1 MEKLTLDLCMFD
13 DGGGADG
20 GATAAAAEATPA
32 AEVILGKPAP
42 DQRPSVQQE
51 EPKQHSPTPPDRAKA
66 FDELIKGEYKEEYA
80 QRTQKMIDSRFKAAK
95 ATEARMN
102 ALQPVLES
110 LSTRYGLDMTAAD
123 FAQQLQGKLDADTGW
138 LEDEA
143 DRRGMTVEQLR
154 QEHATNAELT
164 ALRAFR
170 ATMEAQQRTDQI
182 VAGWQDEA
190 AQLKQLYPGFDLAA
204 EIADDSPT
212 RERFISLLQAPNVT
226 MRDVY
231 EIIHKDE
238 LLGGAIKHAV
248 QTTQQRTMDNI
259 RARGMRP
266 SEAAAGSQTKATQVR
281 NADPSTWTPEQM
293 AEALRQ
299 AREGKKIYL

>member
-13 DGGGADG
+13 DGGAEG
-20 GATAAAAEATPA
+20 GATGAAAEATPA

-42 DQRPSVQQE
+42 DQRQSVQE
-51 EPKQHSPTPPDRAKA
+51 DAPKQQSPTTPDRAKA
-66 FDELIKGEYKEEYA
+66 FDELIKGEYREEYA
-80 QRTQKMIDSRFKAAK
+80 QRTQKMIDARFKAAK

-154 QEHATNAELT
+154 QEHAANAELT
-164 ALRAFR
+164 ALRAFK
-170 ATMEAQQRTDQI
+170 ATMEAQQRTGEI
-182 VAGWQDEA
+182 ITGWQEEA
-190 AQLKQLYPGFDLAA
+190 AQLQQIYPSFDLAA
-204 EIADDSPT
+204 ELADNSPT
-212 RERFISLLQAPNVT
+212 RDRFVSLLQAPNVS

-238 LLGGAIKHAV
+238 LLGGAIQHAV
-248 QTTQQRTMDNI
+248 QTTQQRVTDNI

-281 NADPSTWTPEQM
+281 NADPSTWTPAQM
-293 AEALRQ
+293 EEALRR
-299 AREGKKIYL
+299 ARNGEKIYL

>member
-1 MEKLTLDLCMFD
+1 MEKLTLDLRMFD

-20 GATAAAAEATPA
+20 GATGSAAEATPA

-42 DQRPSVQQE
+42 DQRQSVQQE
-51 EPKQHSPTPPDRAKA
+51 APKQQSPTPDRAKA
-66 FDELIKGEYKEEYA
+66 FDELIKGEFRDEYA

-95 ATEARMN
+95 ANEARMN

-123 FAQQLQGKLDADTGW
+123 FAQQLQGKLDEDTGW

-154 QEHATNAELT
+154 QEHAANAELT
-164 ALRAFR
+164 ALRAFK
-170 ATMEAQQRTDQI
+170 ATMEAQQRTGEI
-182 VAGWQDEA
+182 ITGWQEEA
-190 AQLKQLYPGFDLAA
+190 AQLKQIYPGFDLAA
-204 EIADDSPT
+204 ELADDSPT
-212 RERFISLLQAPNVT
+212 RDRFVSLLQAPNVS

-238 LLGGAIKHAV
+238 LLGGAIQHAV
-248 QTTQQRTMDNI
+248 QTTQQRVTDNI

-281 NADPSTWTPEQM
+281 NADPSTWTPAQM
-293 AEALRQ
+293 EEALRR
-299 AREGKKIYL
+299 ARNGEKIYL

>member
-20 GATAAAAEATPA
+20 GAPGTAAEATPA

-42 DQRPSVQQE
+42 DQRQSVQQE
-51 EPKQHSPTPPDRAKA
+51 APKQQSPTPDRAKA
-66 FDELIKGEYKEEYA
+66 FDELIKGEYKDEYA
-80 QRTQKMIDSRFKAAK
+80 KRTQQMINSRFKEAR

-102 ALQPVLES
+102 ALQPVLKN
-110 LSTRYGLDMTAAD
+110 LSTRYGLDMTSAD
-123 FAQQLQGKLDADTGW
+123 FAQQLQGKLDEDTGW

-154 QEHATNAELT
+154 QEHANNVELT
-164 ALRAFR
+164 ALRAFK
-170 ATMEAQQRTDQI
+170 ATMEAQQRTGEI
-182 VAGWQDEA
+182 VAGWQEEA
-190 AQLKQLYPGFDLAA
+190 AQLKQIYPGFDLAA
-204 EIADDSPT
+204 EIADDNPN
-212 RERFISLLQAPNVT
+212 RDRFISLLQAPHVT

-293 AEALRQ
+293 AEALR
-299 AREGKKIYL
+299 RTRNGEKIYL

>member
-13 DGGGADG
+13 DGGADG
-20 GATAAAAEATPA
+20 GATGTAAEATPA
-32 AEVILGKPAP
+32 AEVVLGKPAP
-42 DQRPSVQQE
+42 DQRQSVQE
-51 EPKQHSPTPPDRAKA
+51 DAPKQQTTPDRAKA
-66 FDELIKGEYKEEYA
+66 FDELIKGEYKDEYA

-110 LSTRYGLDMTAAD
+110 LSTRYGLDMGAAD
-123 FAQQLQGKLDADTGW
+123 FAQQLKGKLDADTDW

-154 QEHATNAELT
+154 QEHAANAELT
-164 ALRAFR
+164 ALRAFK
-170 ATMEAQQRTDQI
+170 ATMEAQQRTGEI
-182 VAGWQDEA
+182 ITGWQDEA
-190 AQLKQLYPGFDLAA
+190 AQLKQIYPNFDLAA
-204 EIADDSPT
+204 ELADDSPT
-212 RERFISLLQAPNVT
+212 RDRFVSLLQAPNVS

-238 LLGGAIKHAV
+238 LLGGAIQHAV
-248 QTTQQRTMDNI
+248 QTTQQRVTDNI

-281 NADPSTWTPEQM
+281 NADPQTWTPAQM
-293 AEALRQ
+293 EEALRR
-299 AREGKKIYL
+299 ARNGEKIYL